1 MSKFAKKFSLPH
13 NDILKT
19 VMDGP
24 NDFLRYDVRV
34 EDDENFFYTILDNA
48 HQSFRDE
55 VADIYFAKS
64 FKYKFK
70 NSIRRYGDVMG
81 KEATDKQVDNLFKI
95 QEKYGISISL
105 TINHQK

>member
-1 MSKFAKKFSLPH
+1 MSKFAKIFSIPH

-24 NDFLRYDVRV
+24 NDFLRYDVRP
-34 EDDENFFYTILDNA
+34 EDDENFFYTIIDND

-55 VADIYFAKS
+55 VTDIFFAKS

-70 NSIRRYGDVMG
+70 KSLRRYGDVMC

-95 QEKYGISISL
+95 Q
-105 TINHQK
+105 